1 MLMKIRKAKYQ
12 MQQEIGRVPSTPELA
27 HYMEM
32 TVEKLQQYTQSS
44 RNVVSLENPLRPTHS
59 GKGDGID
66 VRTLADTIASDVPTP
81 LEDAQRIALRQDLD
95 QLLNDA
101 LTTTE
106 RTVLLTRYGLED
118 GHSKTLEETSRHLGV
133 SRERVRLVEAR
144 ALNILRSPQ
153 KNYRLKTHLG
163 GSLGTSHGNQK
174 GSLGRKKLKAKTV
187 STSSRKAPRS
197 RLATKKTKKAP
208 SPFASSLPF
217 DYAAASASGRSSK
230 QGSQEMTLEQS
241 NSEEPSPDR
250 MWFF

>member
-1 MLMKIRKAKYQ
+1 MKIRKAKQQ
-12 MQQEIGRVPSTPELA
+12 MQQEIGREPSIPELA
-27 HYMEM
+27 HFMELS
-32 TVEKLQQYTQSS
+32 VEKLQQYTQSS
-44 RNVVSLENPLRPTHS
+44 RNVVSLENPLRPTNS
-59 GKGDGID
+59 GKGDGLD
-66 VRTLADTIASDVPTP
+66 VRTLADTIASDAPTP

-95 QLLNDA
+95 QLLNEA

-106 RTVLLTRYGLED
+106 RTVLLARYGLED

-174 GSLGRKKLKAKTV
+174 GSRKKLKAKTV
-187 STSSRKAPRS
+187 SSSSQKAPGS
-197 RLATKKTKKAP
+197 RLAAKKTKKAP

-230 QGSQEMTLEQS
+230 KAAQEMTLEQAT
-241 NSEEPSPDR
+241 SEEPSPDR